1 MQGINISSDQAHK
14 LGELILYL
22 VSKIYVGIRSLFMPL
37 ERYANLPQGVV
48 DALVLLL
55 ISSIIAF
62 VLIAFPAT
70 RRHVLLALGIAW
82 VIIALAMILINI

>member
-1 MQGINISSDQAHK
+1 
-14 LGELILYL
+14 
-22 VSKIYVGIRSLFMPL
+22 MPL

-48 DALVLLL
+48 DAIASLL

-82 VIIALAMILINI
+82 AIIALAMILIYV